1 MLERDTDMS
10 TAAKDP
16 VKPVLITEDVGKAQL
31 PYLLYNGRGP
41 TMILLHAT
49 GFSPWLWHPIAREL
63 SPSYRIIA
71 PYMCDYR
78 TEDPE
83 KGGLGWAKIARDVA
97 ALLCSINNDD
107 VFLVGHSM
115 GATICTI
122 ANAAY
127 GVKAK
132 GMVLIEPIILPD
144 DFYRVK
150 ISVKDHPLA
159 SLAIKRRNYWK
170 NESEAMDYLKS
181 RELFKK
187 WNDEMLEL
195 YVAYGM
201 EPKDGGGLQLVCKP
215 EMEAGLFMGSMQY
228 NPWPLLPEVSCP
240 VLVIEGEHSDTK
252 NFVDFKRIVSVLKN
266 GSHAIVKDAG
276 HLIPMEQPPIVAA
289 AISDFVKSIKSS

>member
-1 MLERDTDMS
+1 MEGDIDMR
-10 TAAKDP
+10 ANAKGP
-16 VKPVLITEDVGKAQL
+16 VMPVLMTQDVGNTDL
-31 PYLLYNGRGP
+31 PYLLYDGRGP
-41 TMILLHAT
+41 TLILLHAT
-49 GFSPWLWHPIAREL
+49 GFTPWLWHPIAREL

-78 TEDPE
+78 IEYPE

-97 ALLCSINNDD
+97 ALLSSIDIDD
-107 VFLVGHSM
+107 AFLVGHSM

-122 ANAAY
+122 ANAAH

-132 GMVLIEPIILPD
+132 GMVLIEPILLSD

-150 ISVKDHPLA
+150 ITVKDHPLA

-170 NESEAMDYLKS
+170 NESEAMDYLRS
-181 RELFKK
+181 RELFRK

-201 EPKDGGGLQLVCKP
+201 EPKEGGGLQLVCKP
-215 EMEAGLFMGSMQY
+215 EMEAGLFMGGAQY

-240 VLVIEGEHSDTK
+240 VLVIEGENSDTK
-252 NFVDFKRIVSVLKN
+252 NFVDFKRIVSMLKK
-266 GSHAIVKDAG
+266 GSHAVVKDAG
-276 HLIPMEQPPIVAA
+276 HLIPMEQPSIIAA
-289 AISDFVKSIKSS
+289 VINDFVKNIQSA

>member
-1 MLERDTDMS
+1 MP
-10 TAAKDP
+10 AKARGP
-16 VKPVLITEDVGKAQL
+16 VKPVLMTQDVGSAHL
-31 PYLLYNGRGP
+31 PYLLYDGRGP
-41 TMILLHAT
+41 TLTLLHAT

-63 SPSYRIIA
+63 YPSYRIIA

-78 TEDPE
+78 IEDPE

-97 ALLCSINNDD
+97 ALLRSIDSDD
-107 VFLVGHSM
+107 AILVGHSM

-122 ANAAY
+122 ANAAH
-127 GVKAK
+127 GVKAR
-132 GMVLIEPIILPD
+132 GMVLIEPILLSD

-150 ISVKDHPLA
+150 FTVKDHPLA

-170 NESEAMDYLKS
+170 NESEAMDYLRS

-187 WNDEMLEL
+187 WTEEMLEL

-215 EMEAGLFMGSMQY
+215 EMEAGLFMGGAQY

-240 VLVIEGEHSDTK
+240 VLVVEGERSDTK
-252 NFVDFKRIVSVLKN
+252 NFVDFKRIVSILKK
-266 GSHAIVKDAG
+266 GSYAVVKDAG
-276 HLIPMEQPPIVAA
+276 HLIPMEQPSIIAA
-289 AISDFVKSIKSS
+289 VINDFVKNILSS